1 MKINFG
7 LKFLIVFILIILTMS
22 ALLPMVNVT
31 SAMSNEYMKPDQFD
45 SSYNQ
50 LADTNVGGIS
60 VGGVLR
66 KGLGIVLTILRIVA
80 VAWAIIMAVAIAI
93 KYMTGSA
100 RVKSQLKTDMPTYAI
115 GAVLLFGAAGILT
128 LLQYFVDE
136 IIVI

>member
-115 GAVLLFGAAGILT
+115 GSVLLFGAAGILT